1 MSATSRSLEKP
12 FHPIVL
18 IPSFKPDVRLPQL
31 VELLHARGLD
41 VLVVDDGSGESYL
54 PHFERCEALGARVIR
69 HAVNLGKGRAL
80 KTGLNDIQ
88 LTCPDGTGVITAD
101 ADGQH
106 TPEDILKVALALQE
120 HPDMLIVGGRSF
132 SGKHVPWK
140 SRVGNALTRL
150 AYRVA
155 TGVRIHDTQTGLR
168 GLPCEALP
176 WMTAL
181 QGERYEY
188 EMNML
193 LKLREYMLP
202 ALEIPIDTVYIDQ
215 NAASHFRAL
224 RDGLRVY
231 GMVLRYMLSGLL
243 SFGADYA
250 LYLLG
255 LQVLNRLAAPGF
267 APFVPAVSYA
277 AARVCSSLLNYALN
291 KHTVFG
297 GLGGKSAVW
306 RYYLLAAVQM
316 LLGAS
321 LTSLLADLTRVPES
335 VAKLPVDALLF
346 CASFFVQ
353 RDFVFRSKKA
363 DPSLRIE

>member
-1 MSATSRSLEKP
+1 MSASSRSPEKP
-12 FHPIVL
+12 FQPIVL
-18 IPSFKPDVRLPQL
+18 IPAYKPDVRLPQL
-31 VELLHARGLD
+31 VELLRTRGLST
-41 VLVVDDGSGESYL
+41 LVVDDGSGEAYQ
-54 PHFERCEALGARVIR
+54 PHFERCAALGARVIH

-88 LTCPDGTGVITAD
+88 VTYPNVTGVITAD

-106 TPEDILKVALALQE
+106 TPEDIHKVALALQQ

-132 SGKHVPWK
+132 AGKQVPWK

-150 AYRVA
+150 AYHIA

-168 GLPCEALP
+168 GLPGKAFP

-202 ALEIPIDTVYIDQ
+202 VLEIPVETVYIDQ
-215 NAASHFRAL
+215 NAASHFHPL

-231 GMVLRYMLSGLL
+231 GMVLRYMFSGLL

-255 LQVLNRLAAPGF
+255 LQVIGRLAAPGF
-267 APFVPAVSYA
+267 APLVPAVSYA
-277 AARVCSSLLNYALN
+277 VARVCSSLLNYKLN
-291 KHTVFG
+291 KHAVFG
-297 GLGGKSAVW
+297 GLGGRSAVW

-316 LLGAS
+316 LLGAG

-335 VAKLPVDALLF
+335 IAKLPVDMLLF

-353 RDFVFRSKKA
+353 RDFVFRSKRI
-363 DPSLRIE
+363 DPSLHIE